1 MIRRLLTVLALVIW
15 APAHAALD
23 VDFGRYHALVI
34 GINDYRHLPKLRT
47 AVNDATAVA
56 NVLRKRYGF
65 EVTLLLNPTRSD
77 VIRGLDELR
86 GELTERDNLLIYYA
100 GHGVLDVEA
109 DMGFWQPVDA
119 EEGTR
124 ANWIAISGVTGT
136 VKAMAAKHV
145 MVVSD
150 SCYSGRLTRG
160 GSATVR
166 TGEDRVAEL
175 RRLATKRSRT
185 ALVAGGLEPVW
196 DGGTDDHSVFARAFL
211 TSLRENEGVLDGY
224 RLFSDIRR
232 PVVVNSE
239 QTPEYADIR
248 LADHEGGDFLL
259 VPLGLSEAD
268 GAGVST
274 EADQVSRE
282 PNLEAVFWES
292 IGGGRRPG
300 GVRGLPTTVPR
311 GHIRGS
317 GPSQAGVAAR
327 ECLGREDLG
336 RSA

>member
-1 MIRRLLTVLALVIW
+1 MIRRALLVLALLSW
-15 APAHAALD
+15 TPALAAPE

-34 GINDYRHLPKLRT
+34 GINDYQHLPKLRT

-77 VIRGLDELR
+77 VIRGLDVLR
-86 GELTERDNLLIYYA
+86 GELTELDNLIIYYA

-124 ANWIAISGVTGT
+124 TNWIAISGVTGT

-160 GSATVR
+160 GTLSVKS
-166 TGEDRVAEL
+166 GEERVAEL
-175 RRLATKRSRT
+175 QRLARKRSRK

-196 DGGTDDHSVFARAFL
+196 DGGADDHSVFARAFL
-211 TSLRENEGVLDGY
+211 TTLRENREVLDGH
-224 RLFSDIRR
+224 RLFSEIRR
-232 PVVVNSE
+232 PIVVNSD

-248 LADHEGGDFLL
+248 LADHDGGDFLF
-259 VPLGLSEAD
+259 VPIGLGEAAATSAVPEVTD
-268 GAGVST
+268 RGAPR
-274 EADQVSRE
+274 AE
-282 PNLEAVFWES
+282 P
-292 IGGGRRPG
+292 GGRVL
-300 GVRGLPTTVPR
+300 GVHR
-311 GHIRGS
+311 
-317 GPSQAGVAAR
+317 
-327 ECLGREDLG
+327 
-336 RSA
+336 

>member
-1 MIRRLLTVLALVIW
+1 MIRRLLPVLALVIW

-136 VKAMAAKHV
+136 VK
-145 MVVSD
+145 
-150 SCYSGRLTRG
+150 G
-160 GSATVR
+160 
-166 TGEDRVAEL
+166 
-175 RRLATKRSRT
+175 
-185 ALVAGGLEPVW
+185 
-196 DGGTDDHSVFARAFL
+196 DGGKTRH
-211 TSLRENEGVLDGY
+211 
-224 RLFSDIRR
+224 
-232 PVVVNSE
+232 
-239 QTPEYADIR
+239 
-248 LADHEGGDFLL
+248 
-259 VPLGLSEAD
+259 
-268 GAGVST
+268 
-274 EADQVSRE
+274 
-282 PNLEAVFWES
+282 
-292 IGGGRRPG
+292 G
-300 GVRGLPTTVPR
+300 GVRFVLLGKADARRV
-311 GHIRGS
+311 GHR
-317 GPSQAGVAAR
+317 QDR
-327 ECLGREDLG
+327 
-336 RSA
+336 